1 MTSRHAQKT
10 FPSFQSPQPLQQQP
24 LTRQR
29 GRLAGKEMR
38 NITIGSALQIFIAT
52 IIVIIAIVIVI
63 PTASRIHHNIV
74 LRALVASLCVQ
85 LLLPNIRIIFGNVTV
100 KL

>member
-1 MTSRHAQKT
+1 M
-10 FPSFQSPQPLQQQP
+10 
-24 LTRQR
+24 TRQR
-29 GRLAGKEMR
+29 GRLDGKEMR

-52 IIVIIAIVIVI
+52 AIIIVIIAIVIVI